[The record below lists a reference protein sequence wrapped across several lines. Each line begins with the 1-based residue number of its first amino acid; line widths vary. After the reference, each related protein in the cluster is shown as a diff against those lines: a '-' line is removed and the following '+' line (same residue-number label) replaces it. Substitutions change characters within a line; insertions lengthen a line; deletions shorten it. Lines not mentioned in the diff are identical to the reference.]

1 MAFGSDRSANFVIA
15 AKDAATKPI
24 GNIGKAMGKLRSV
37 GATAFKAIGA
47 AALAAGA
54 AIVAFAV
61 DGIKNA
67 AAFQTAMLNV
77 NSIAKATPEAFKE
90 MQDAVLELSKRLP
103 QSAETLAEGLYDISS
118 SGFAGAD
125 GIKVLEAAAKAASAG
140 LAETS
145 ESAAGITA
153 VLNAYSLSAD
163 DAQRVSDVLFKTVD
177 RGVITF
183 PELAAEI
190 GKTTALASPLGV
202 SLEEVAAGIAVLTKN
217 GIDASNATTQLNAIM
232 TSILKP
238 SSQASKYAASYG
250 IELSATALES
260 KGLSGMLNEM
270 IKKTNGSSEAL
281 SMILGD
287 ARAIRG
293 AFVLA
298 KNSGAQFNEE
308 LALMQNAAGATDTA
322 LSFQEQGLAYQ
333 LKILGNN
340 VDAVGIKLG
349 EKVIPELAK
358 ITDWLMNTGLPA
370 FEGFISSI
378 EPLVRDIAENYI
390 GPLVSSVGELFDIFA
405 NGEGNIN
412 LLALALEPLKIAL
425 QAIKIVIDAIVAG
438 LKLIGVGGGLKTQK
452 LDRAAAGAGYSGG
465 PRATG
470 TPMSGGGGGGGGG
483 SSYLQVNN
491 SITLGRDAT
500 SSVNTQLGRA
510 AKARGGKRTP

>member
-1 MAFGSDRSANFVIA
+1 
-15 AKDAATKPI
+15 
-24 GNIGKAMGKLRSV
+24 
-37 GATAFKAIGA
+37 
-47 AALAAGA
+47 
-54 AIVAFAV
+54 
-61 DGIKNA
+61 
-67 AAFQTAMLNV
+67 
-77 NSIAKATPEAFKE
+77 
-90 MQDAVLELSKRLP
+90 
-103 QSAETLAEGLYDISS
+103 
-118 SGFAGAD
+118 
-125 GIKVLEAAAKAASAG
+125 
-140 LAETS
+140 
-145 ESAAGITA
+145 
-153 VLNAYSLSAD
+153 
-163 DAQRVSDVLFKTVD
+163 
-177 RGVITF
+177 
-183 PELAAEI
+183 
-190 GKTTALASPLGV
+190 
-202 SLEEVAAGIAVLTKN
+202 
-217 GIDASNATTQLNAIM
+217 
-232 TSILKP
+232 
-238 SSQASKYAASYG
+238 
-250 IELSATALES
+250 
-260 KGLSGMLNEM
+260 MLNEM